1 MYEYTQYIKEKKELM
16 KIGANQ
22 IIYFLLISFFISL
35 IFNMRSCDRSNP
47 DLDNSF
53 QRRIDSLVIANRFLE
68 SGVVSKK
75 REIDSLSKKLD
86 TLSLNL
92 ENARIE
98 IVGYREDVKRSR
110 DALAST
116 DRKLRD
122 LMRKKVD
129 MEDDDLDS
137 YLNNYFKGSKK

>member
-1 MYEYTQYIKEKKELM
+1 VYEYTQYIKEKKELM